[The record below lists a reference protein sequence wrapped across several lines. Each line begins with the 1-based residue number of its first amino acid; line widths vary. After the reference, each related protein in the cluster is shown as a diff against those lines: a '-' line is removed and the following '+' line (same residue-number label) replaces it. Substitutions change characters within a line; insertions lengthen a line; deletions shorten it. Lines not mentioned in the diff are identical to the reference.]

1 MKYHHSS
8 GKYRML
14 KRVIM
19 MCLALVLV
27 CSMSISAFA
36 VNSASQV
43 SEQTAQT
50 QEQKRE
56 VEDTGEKKSH
66 STQAKEK
73 SSEST
78 TKTSTE
84 SQKSESEEKKSS
96 EEKTEAEKD
105 TASEQKSETAKK
117 EETTTEKSSEEEKTE
132 AEKEKSSE
140 ATTEAAA
147 EKTTE
152 NTDKKKETSEQKADD
167 DKNIAVMSISGPTTV
182 KIGESITLKG
192 TTGYSYNSWSSSN
205 NNTATV
211 SGNGASATVTGVAVG
226 TVTITHYYSS
236 SRWGNQQTETYSVTV
251 KFQDKHSGDA
261 AIYYLANP
269 TGDPWTNDTGA
280 WAPETATS
288 DTIAQI
294 NTAGATWEDGYVGSE
309 TYKNKNIKTNV
320 ASYITS
326 WPDGSTGSTW
336 TVKRGDT
343 ATGTY
348 FTTVLES
355 IWENYKTSVA
365 TELDISADLLSKTD
379 ISEITLT
386 PRKISRD
393 NAGEGASDY
402 QKYHIDCAL
411 SIKSTRVFT
420 AKFWVKEPGAS
431 EYTQVDAKNY
441 MAGRSIEETTQ
452 AIIGSTEDVK
462 GVTYVLDGWYRE
474 NSSGGAYGSK
484 VDTWKYTPTT
494 DELADG
500 TVNFYAH
507 YTPTTTSIKLKKL
520 VTGNMGDKQKKFKF
534 TISVTSGTGANKKN
548 ETFTIGSDSKTGSA
562 TEELKD
568 QDEITIT
575 KIPVGAN
582 VTITEDEYK
591 STSYAICSTSYTID
605 DETAVNGRI
614 ASIANIQAKDDASAS
629 HEVVFTN
636 NKDAIPDTGITTDST
651 PFITLLALCIA
662 GIAGYLF
669 FKGRERLV

>member
-117 EETTTEKSSEEEKTE
+117 EETTTEKSSEEEK
-132 AEKEKSSE
+132 SSE

-152 NTDKKKETSEQKADD
+152 KTDKKKETSEQKADD

-211 SGNGASATVTGVAVG
+211 SGNGASATVTGVAAG
-226 TVTITHYYSS
+226 TVTITHYYSNN
-236 SRWGNQQTETYSVTV
+236 RWQYGNSETYEVTV
-251 KFQDKHSGDA
+251 EFQDEYSGPA

-280 WAPETATS
+280 WAPSQESSRTTAK
-288 DTIAQI
+288 I
-294 NTAGATWEDGYVGSE
+294 NAAGATWEDGYVGSQ

-326 WPDGSTGSTW
+326 WPDSSTGSTW

-343 ATGTY
+343 ATGDY
-348 FTTVLES
+348 FTFVLDS
-355 IWENYKTSVA
+355 IWDNYKTSVA
-365 TELDISADLLSKTD
+365 KELNINPNQLSKTD
-379 ISEITLT
+379 ITEITIT

-393 NAGEGASDY
+393 NGGTY
-402 QKYHIDCAL
+402 PYHIDCAL
-411 SIKSTRVFT
+411 SIKSTKVFT

-441 MAGRSIEETTQ
+441 LTGSSIEETTK
-452 AIIGSTEDVK
+452 ATIGSTKVEN

-548 ETFTIGSDSKTGSA
+548 ETFTIGSGSKTGSA

-575 KIPVGAN
+575 KIPVGAT
-582 VTITEDEYK
+582 VTITEDDYGTNERYT
-591 STSYAICSTSYTID
+591 TSYKID
-605 DETAVNGRI
+605 NGDSNKSRE
-614 ASIANIQAKDDASAS
+614 ATMTNIQAKDDASAS